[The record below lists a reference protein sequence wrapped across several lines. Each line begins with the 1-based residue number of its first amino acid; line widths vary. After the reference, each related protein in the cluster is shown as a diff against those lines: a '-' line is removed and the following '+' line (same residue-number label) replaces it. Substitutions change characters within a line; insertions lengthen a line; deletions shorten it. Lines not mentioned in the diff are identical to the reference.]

1 MVSAMRVATLVL
13 IFSSANEDAPC
24 LLIRANILFLV
35 LLRIFDDLSSVM
47 SLETAEKR
55 NAKERPAF
63 SEKHGTLY
71 AQVAN
76 VIRQRIR
83 SGQWRAGDQL
93 PTLDVL
99 EHEFNVARVTL
110 RQALNLLEAEGM
122 IWRQRGRGTFV
133 SDSAGPEWFKL
144 ETSRDELIHSLE
156 GTWSRILVVDEQESV
171 PYLELGDGDVAP
183 AYRHMR
189 RVHGRGE
196 RAYAVV
202 DMHLDAKL
210 YARASKRFDE
220 EMIIPVIERMRGVEI
235 ADIRQT
241 LTIGTADSDVAEGLE
256 VPIGS
261 PIGILRR
268 VVQDAKGR
276 AIYIGIV
283 NYRGDAVKLDI
294 SLAANEE
301 ASS

>member
-1 MVSAMRVATLVL
+1 
-13 IFSSANEDAPC
+13 
-24 LLIRANILFLV
+24 
-35 LLRIFDDLSSVM
+35 M
-47 SLETAEKR
+47 SIDVTHKKT
-55 NAKERPAF
+55 AKERPAF

-76 VIRQRIR
+76 VFRQRIR
-83 SGQWRAGDQL
+83 SGLWAAGDQL
-93 PTLDVL
+93 PTLDDL
-99 EHEFNVARVTL
+99 EDEFHVARVTL
-110 RQALNLLEAEGM
+110 RQALNLLESEGM
-122 IWRQRGRGTFV
+122 IWRRRGRGTFV
-133 SDSAGPEWFKL
+133 SETAGPEWFKL

-156 GTWSRILVVDEQESV
+156 GTWSRLIEADGQESA
-171 PYLELGDGDVAP
+171 PHLEPADGDPAP

-210 YARASKRFDE
+210 YARARKRFDS
-220 EMIIPVIERMRGVEI
+220 EMIIPVIEGMSGVEI

-241 LTIGTADSDVAEGLE
+241 LTIGTADRQITEGLE

-268 VVQDAKGR
+268 VVRDGRGR
-276 AIYIGIV
+276 AIYVGIV

-294 SLAANEE
+294 TIPGGAGEAAT
-301 ASS
+301 

>member
-1 MVSAMRVATLVL
+1 MSCPVSMPLDIT
-13 IFSSANEDAPC
+13 
-24 LLIRANILFLV
+24 
-35 LLRIFDDLSSVM
+35 
-47 SLETAEKR
+47 EKTI
-55 NAKERPAF
+55 AKERPAF

-76 VIRQRIR
+76 VFRQRIHA
-83 SGQWRAGDQL
+83 GQWAAGDQI
-93 PTLDVL
+93 PTLDKL
-99 EHEFNVARVTL
+99 EREFHVARVTL
-110 RQALNLLEAEGM
+110 RQALNLLESEGM
-122 IWRQRGRGTFV
+122 IWRRRGRGTFV

-156 GTWSRILVVDEQESV
+156 GTWSRIIEVDEEEST
-171 PYLELGDGDVAP
+171 PHLEAGDGSAAP

-189 RVHGRGE
+189 RVHGRGD
-196 RAYAVV
+196 RSYAVV

-210 YARASKRFDE
+210 YSRAPKRFDK
-220 EMIIPVIERMRGVEI
+220 EMIIPVIEHMRGVEI

-241 LTIGTADSDVAEGLE
+241 LTIGTADAPVADGLD

-268 VVQDAKGR
+268 VVQDMKGR

-294 SLAANEE
+294 SLSGNVGE
-301 ASS
+301 AGA

>member
-1 MVSAMRVATLVL
+1 MSIEAAAKRSAKA
-13 IFSSANEDAPC
+13 
-24 LLIRANILFLV
+24 
-35 LLRIFDDLSSVM
+35 
-47 SLETAEKR
+47 
-55 NAKERPAF
+55 RPAF

-71 AQVAN
+71 TQVAN
-76 VIRQRIR
+76 IFRQRIR
-83 SGQWRAGDQL
+83 SGQWASGDQL
-93 PTLDVL
+93 PTLDEL
-99 EHEFNVARVTL
+99 EREFHVARVTL

-122 IWRQRGRGTFV
+122 IWRRRGRGTFV

-156 GTWSRILVVDEQESV
+156 GTWSRIIEVDEEEIA
-171 PYLELGDGDVAP
+171 PHLEPGDGTAAP

-210 YARASKRFDE
+210 YGRAPKRFDK

-241 LTIGTADSDVAEGLE
+241 LTIGTADAHVADGLG

-268 VVQDAKGR
+268 VVQDTSER
-276 AIYIGIV
+276 VIYVGIV

-294 SLAANEE
+294 TLSGDAGEANP
-301 ASS
+301 

>member
-1 MVSAMRVATLVL
+1 M
-13 IFSSANEDAPC
+13 PC
-24 LLIRANILFLV
+24 PVPMTIDV
-35 LLRIFDDLSSVM
+35 
-47 SLETAEKR
+47 TEKTI
-55 NAKERPAF
+55 AKERPAF

-76 VIRQRIR
+76 VFRQRIR
-83 SGQWRAGDQL
+83 AGQWAAGDQL
-93 PTLDVL
+93 PTLDEL
-99 EHEFNVARVTL
+99 EREFHVARVTL
-110 RQALNLLEAEGM
+110 RQALNLLESEGM
-122 IWRQRGRGTFV
+122 IWRRRGRGTFV

-144 ETSRDELIHSLE
+144 ETSRDQLIHSLE
-156 GTWSRILVVDEQESV
+156 GTWSRILEVDAEEDA
-171 PYLELGDGDVAP
+171 PYLEPGDGSAAP

-196 RAYAVV
+196 RSYAVV

-210 YARASKRFDE
+210 YSRAPKRFDR

-241 LTIGTADSDVAEGLE
+241 LTIGTADRDVADGLA

-268 VVQDAKGR
+268 VVQDSAGR
-276 AIYIGIV
+276 AIYVGIV

-294 SLAANEE
+294 TLATNKKAGT
-301 ASS
+301 

>member
-1 MVSAMRVATLVL
+1 MSIESAVK
-13 IFSSANEDAPC
+13 SG
-24 LLIRANILFLV
+24 
-35 LLRIFDDLSSVM
+35 
-47 SLETAEKR
+47 
-55 NAKERPAF
+55 AKSRPAF

-83 SGQWRAGDQL
+83 SGQWAAGDQL

-99 EHEFNVARVTL
+99 EYEFNVARVTL
-110 RQALNLLEAEGM
+110 RQALSLLEAEGM

-133 SDSAGPEWFKL
+133 SDSAGPDWFKL
-144 ETSRDELIHSLE
+144 ETSREQLIHSLE
-156 GTWSRILVVDEQESV
+156 GTWSRMLDVDAEESI
-171 PYLELGDGDVAP
+171 PHLEAGDGDAAS

-210 YARASKRFDE
+210 YSRAPKRFDE

-241 LTIGTADSDVAEGLE
+241 LTIGTADSDVADGIG

-268 VVQDAKGR
+268 VVQDTNGR
-276 AIYIGIV
+276 VLYVGIV

-294 SLAANEE
+294 TLASDTRGAGL
-301 ASS
+301 

>member
-1 MVSAMRVATLVL
+1 MSVDIT
-13 IFSSANEDAPC
+13 DKTAP
-24 LLIRANILFLV
+24 R
-35 LLRIFDDLSSVM
+35 
-47 SLETAEKR
+47 
-55 NAKERPAF
+55 ERLNF

-76 VIRQRIR
+76 VFRQRIR
-83 SGQWRAGDQL
+83 SGQWGAGEQL
-93 PTLDVL
+93 PTLIEL
-99 EHEFNVARVTL
+99 EQEFGVARITL
-110 RQALNLLEAEGM
+110 RQALSLLESEGL
-122 IWRQRGRGTFV
+122 IWRKRGLGTFV
-133 SDSAGPEWFKL
+133 SENGPTEWFKL
-144 ETSRDELIHSLE
+144 ETSRDALARSLE
-156 GTWSRILVVDEQESV
+156 GNWSRIIDVDRSDQAA
-171 PYLELGDGDVAP
+171 PYLEAGDGESVE

-202 DMHLDAKL
+202 EMYLDVML
-210 YARASKRFDE
+210 YSRDPRRFDT
-220 EMIIPVIERMRGVEI
+220 EMIIPVLESLPRLEI

-241 LTIGTADSDVAEGLE
+241 LTIGTADRDVADHLS

-268 VVQDAKGR
+268 VVRDAKGR

-294 SLAANEE
+294 TLSADRSA
-301 ASS
+301 

>member
-1 MVSAMRVATLVL
+1 MSIDVTQK
-13 IFSSANEDAPC
+13 
-24 LLIRANILFLV
+24 RA
-35 LLRIFDDLSSVM
+35 
-47 SLETAEKR
+47 
-55 NAKERPAF
+55 AKERPAF

-76 VIRQRIR
+76 IFRQRIR
-83 SGQWRAGDQL
+83 SGHWAAGDQL
-93 PTLDVL
+93 PTLDDL
-99 EHEFNVARVTL
+99 EGEFHVARVTL
-110 RQALNLLEAEGM
+110 RQALNLLESEGM
-122 IWRQRGRGTFV
+122 IWRRRGRGTFV
-133 SDSAGPEWFKL
+133 SDGAGPEWFKL

-156 GTWSRILVVDEQESV
+156 GTWSRIIEVDGQESA
-171 PYLELGDGDVAP
+171 PHLEPADGAAAP

-210 YARASKRFDE
+210 YARAPKRFDS
-220 EMIIPVIERMRGVEI
+220 EMIIPVIEGMRGVEI

-241 LTIGTADSDVAEGLE
+241 LTIGTADSQVAEGLE

-268 VVQDAKGR
+268 VVQDTSGR
-276 AIYIGIV
+276 AIYVGIV

-294 SLAANEE
+294 TLAGGVGKGT
-301 ASS
+301 S